1 MRVISLGREN
11 LDVELSG
18 TAYRICGGF
27 GRGESSSVF
36 LAEEIY
42 KIVEEY
48 PMPMEE
54 RNQLA
59 DRLSGI
65 PAFAGDK
72 FISNLRNPE
81 FPYTTNL
88 ADIDG
93 REKQWVRETVCA
105 EWERAN
111 PGYDIS
117 FYDEEGNLLCKAD
130 NRMKVLIISHSCL
143 EIHMDG
149 TIVRFEGELRKKEFA
164 ALAGTMVWLCP
175 DERKA
180 AEEEF
185 DTYVKKL
192 KENYKTLPGK
202 KRLRIIFVDDKW
214 KKLYL
219 IK

>member
-1 MRVISLGREN
+1 
-11 LDVELSG
+11 
-18 TAYRICGGF
+18 
-27 GRGESSSVF
+27 
-36 LAEEIY
+36 
-42 KIVEEY
+42 
-48 PMPMEE
+48 MPMEE

-130 NRMKVLIISHSCL
+130 NRMKVLIISNSCL

-149 TIVRFEGELRKKEFA
+149 TIVRFEGELRKKAFA

-192 KENYKTLPGK
+192 KENYKILPGK
-202 KRLRIIFVDDKW
+202 KRLRIIFVDDKR
-214 KKLYL
+214 KKLYS